1 MKVGFFVSGQ
11 VRVIHRISELMQNFK
26 KEIPFAE
33 FIGACWKSCEITYG
47 IENLQKETGMK
58 IHVFNDQTLNYKPY
72 QDNINYDKINWWKGW
87 NEKINQLRK
96 QGAFK
101 TLSDNPTEKELKT
114 IDRLSHQ
121 TKQILIHNEMMR
133 KYKGQYDVIIRGRW
147 DGCLGTGLA
156 LKNLVDECYEYKAL
170 ITLFYR
176 SGYPIDLNQR
186 ILTFDSHATYL
197 NKGIPSIDNRDV
209 NRRSFAYIP
218 AVAPW
223 IHDGGLIF
231 HRDEDWDCDL
241 VDTLHKNKNL
251 LPAESGWCQ
260 ILRTPGNRRYLHYD
274 GGCTV
279 VRK

>member
-11 VRVIHRISELMQNFK
+11 IRVIHRISELMLNFK
-26 KEIPFAE
+26 KEVPFAE
-33 FIGACWKSCEITYG
+33 FIGACWKSCENTYDL
-47 IENLQKETGMK
+47 ENLKKETG
-58 IHVFNDQTLNYKPY
+58 IRINVFPDITLNYKPY
-72 QDNINYDKINWWKGW
+72 QDNINYDQINWSRIW
-87 NEKINQLRK
+87 NNKIDEFRK
-96 QGAFK
+96 KGAFK
-101 TLSDNPTEKELKT
+101 TLSDNPTKEELHL

-147 DGCLGTGLA
+147 DGALGSGLA
-156 LKNLVDECYEYKAL
+156 LKNLVDECYEHKAL
-170 ITLFYR
+170 VTLFYR

-186 ILTFDSHATYL
+186 MLTFDSHCTYL
-197 NKGIPSIDNRDV
+197 NKGIPSIEV
-209 NRRSFAYIP
+209 NRRSFTYIP
-218 AVAPW
+218 EIAPW
-223 IHDGGLIF
+223 IHDGGLII

-251 LPAESGWCQ
+251 LPAEWGWCQ